1 MNQKRVSDIL
11 SDVRQKQPLIHCITN
26 PISINQCANA
36 ILAIGA
42 RPMMAEHPKEVSQ
55 ITQTAQALM
64 LNLGNITDARMESI
78 LISAKTAQEEGIPF
92 LLDAVGIACSSL
104 RREYVKNLLNTVTP
118 TVIKGNY
125 SEIQALYRDSYR
137 CTGVDADSGLDI
149 QTMNLA
155 AISLAR
161 SLGTVILASGKVDI
175 VTDGNRLCHI
185 HNGTPLLS
193 QVTGTGC
200 LQGALCA
207 SYLSVKPGIEA
218 VITGSSVLGICG
230 ELAQTDRGTGT
241 FLCHLMDKLS
251 TLTDTEIEQN
261 LKMEEIT
268 IEEI

>member
-1 MNQKRVSDIL
+1 MQQVIHDIRKT
-11 SDVRQKQPLIHCITN
+11 VKQTQPLIHCITN
-26 PISINQCANA
+26 PISINQCANG

-42 RPMMAEHPKEVSQ
+42 RPMMAEHPKEVSE
-55 ITQTAQALM
+55 ITRTAQSLM

-78 LISAKTAQEEGIPF
+78 LISARTAKEMGIPI
-92 LLDAVGIACSSL
+92 LLDAVGISCSSL
-104 RREYVKNLLNTVTP
+104 RREYVKNLQNTAIP

-125 SEIQALYRDSYR
+125 SEIQAMYRDSYR
-137 CTGVDADSGLDI
+137 YTGVDADSALDI
-149 QTMNLA
+149 QTINYA
-155 AISLAR
+155 AVSLAR

-175 VTDGNRLCHI
+175 ITDGRLLYHI

-207 SYLSVKPGIEA
+207 SYLSVKSGIEA
-218 VITGSSVLGICG
+218 VITGSCVLGICG
-230 ELAQTDRGTGT
+230 ELARTDRGTGT

-261 LKMEEIT
+261 LNMEEIT
-268 IEEI
+268 IEKN

>member
-1 MNQKRVSDIL
+1 MHQVIHDICKT
-11 SDVRQKQPLIHCITN
+11 VKQMQPLIHCITN
-26 PISINQCANA
+26 PISINQCANG

-42 RPMMAEHPKEVSQ
+42 RPMMAEHPKEVPE
-55 ITQTAQALM
+55 ITRTAQALM
-64 LNLGNITDARMESI
+64 LNLGNITDARMESMR
-78 LISAKTAQEEGIPF
+78 ISAKTANEMGIPV
-92 LLDAVGIACSSL
+92 LLDAVGISCSSL
-104 RREYVKNLLNTVTP
+104 RREYVKDLLNTAVP

-137 CTGVDADSGLDI
+137 SSGVDADSSLDI
-149 QTMNLA
+149 HTIDHA

-161 SLGTVILASGKVDI
+161 SLGAVILASGKVDI
-175 VTDGNRLCHI
+175 VTNGKHLYHI

-207 SYLSVKPGIEA
+207 SFLSAKPGIEA
-218 VITGSSVLGICG
+218 VMTGCSVLGICG

-241 FLCHLMDKLS
+241 FLCSLMDKLS
-251 TLTDTEIEQN
+251 TLTDAEIEQN